1 MIYDICLGYGF
12 YFAWGS
18 IILEYCLGLDHN
30 SLGSDDIRLERP
42 ILTAFFSLG
51 VLLGVDL
58 LGAVRQGCFYGTT
71 ISCFYE
77 KIAIKLE

>member
-58 LGAVRQGCFYGTT
+58 LGAVRQGC
-71 ISCFYE
+71 
-77 KIAIKLE
+77 

>member
-42 ILTAFFSLG
+42 ILTAFFFAWGLAWGGFAWGCEAG
-51 VLLGVDL
+51 VFLRNNNILLL
-58 LGAVRQGCFYGTT
+58 
-71 ISCFYE
+71 
-77 KIAIKLE
+77 